1 VLQRQKDKG
10 AKPSPCRNHPERAV
24 IPSSLITDTHCWAHA
39 HQQHTLTLA
48 CDSSISCAH
57 MHTRDSYPF
66 PLQRNAARS
75 LRACAHTHTHTYTH
89 THTRAHTHA
98 RARTHT
104 HTHTHARTLLIRRG
118 RQELCDR
125 HGGTD
130 RVSRDRHERRRHD
143 DNHSKG
149 REGQCAVSRQQS
161 SSVALAFV
169 SPRESLMIFWLLLD
183 AQSNRGLASTCGR
196 ISFIFSLLA
205 VWLVAHQH
213 DGGTAPY
220 T

>member
-75 LRACAHTHTHTYTH
+75 LRACA
-89 THTRAHTHA
+89 
-98 RARTHT
+98 HT

>member
-1 VLQRQKDKG
+1 VR
-10 AKPSPCRNHPERAV
+10 
-24 IPSSLITDTHCWAHA
+24 T
-39 HQQHTLTLA
+39 
-48 CDSSISCAH
+48 
-57 MHTRDSYPF
+57 
-66 PLQRNAARS
+66 
-75 LRACAHTHTHTYTH
+75 HTHTHTHTH
-89 THTRAHTHA
+89 IHTRARTHTRA
-98 RARTHT
+98 RAHT